1 MTSTLSIVDLELLCH
16 IGVPPEE
23 RANPQKILCTAVFP
37 VPDFKKAAQNDS
49 LEHTV
54 NYYDLSQLL
63 QKIALQKERKLIE
76 TLAADLAESAFAAF
90 PIPWIDLELKKFILP
105 ETRHISFQA
114 RFVRTKSKSRRRQ
127 VGYSV
132 SPKSPTRDRVSRLPH
147 R

>member
-23 RANPQKILCTAVFP
+23 RSKPQKLLCTVVFP
-37 VPDFKKAAQNDS
+37 VPNLKKATQTDN

-63 QKIALQKERKLIE
+63 QKTALQKERKLIE
-76 TLAADLAESAFAAF
+76 TLAADLVESAFAAF

-114 RFVRTKSKSRRRQ
+114 RFLRPKSKSH
-127 VGYSV
+127 
-132 SPKSPTRDRVSRLPH
+132 H